1 MTPEDIERVFGKEAL
16 DMLYDCLLENPVHE
30 LANWILAYHTEKQI
44 ADWIFNLKQDLM
56 EG

>member
-44 ADWIFNLKQDLM
+44 ADWIFTLREDEANA
-56 EG
+56 